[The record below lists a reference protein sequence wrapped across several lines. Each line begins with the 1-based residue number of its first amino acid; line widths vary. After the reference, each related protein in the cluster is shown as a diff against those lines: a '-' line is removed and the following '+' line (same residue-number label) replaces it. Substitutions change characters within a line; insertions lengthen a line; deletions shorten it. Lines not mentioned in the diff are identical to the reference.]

1 METVLVAGGMGYI
14 GSHTVVELLENNYEV
29 IIVDNLINSKLE
41 VLDNIEK
48 ITGKRP
54 KFYQYD
60 LCNQNDLE
68 QVFKENKIDAVIHFA
83 GLKAVGESVQK
94 PLLYYQNNLVSTLN
108 LLEIMTKY
116 NCKN

>member
-14 GSHTVVELLENNYEV
+14 GSNTVFELLENNYEV
-29 IIVDNLINSKLE
+29 IIVDILINSKLE
-41 VLDNIEK
+41 LFDNIEK

-68 QVFKENKIDAVIHFA
+68 QVFGKIKSIRLSILPD
-83 GLKAVGESVQK
+83 
-94 PLLYYQNNLVSTLN
+94 
-108 LLEIMTKY
+108 
-116 NCKN
+116 